1 MNAVQILS
9 VLSALAAT
17 LWAVLTRREEHEKG
31 RQLKHYQDSA
41 ICESFILSH
50 RGVARNVI
58 QPSEAGAVMR
68 ALCSRAF
75 LMLVVLITM
84 RITV

>member
-9 VLSALAAT
+9 VLSALAAA
-17 LWAVLTRREEHEKG
+17 LWAVLTRSEEHEKR
-31 RQLKHYQDSA
+31 RQLKRDQDSA
-41 ICESFILSH
+41 IGESFILSR
-50 RGVARNVI
+50 RGVARNVM

-68 ALCSRAF
+68 ALCSRTF
-75 LMLVVLITM
+75 FMLIVLITM